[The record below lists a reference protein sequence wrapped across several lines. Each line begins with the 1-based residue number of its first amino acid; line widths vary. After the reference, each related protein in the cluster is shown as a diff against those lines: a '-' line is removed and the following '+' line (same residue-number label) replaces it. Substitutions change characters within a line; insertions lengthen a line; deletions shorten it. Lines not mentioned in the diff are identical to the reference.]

1 MARGFTL
8 IEILVALALVS
19 VLTLALCGVLETGF
33 KAERRARAALE
44 PVTTVQAALDILR
57 RDVES
62 MLPPAGILAGGFI
75 GENGTGGEGRPSD
88 FLEFCTASGGPDI
101 ERSTEAAIGELE
113 LEAFT
118 LEEEAQR
125 YGCDIVKVEY
135 GLLARTTGSA
145 FDLVRWVTRNSLTPT
160 EATPEPQIVCRDVV
174 SFDAAYLDGSE
185 WIDDW
190 DSSQREGQIPPAI
203 MIRLVKRVI
212 EPRSAGEDI
221 DIDLVDDARL
231 SAFKGEM
238 VLTVPTASAAS
249 AEEGNQF
256 VR

>member
-19 VLTLALCGVLETGF
+19 VLTLALCGTLETGF

-44 PVTTVQAALDILR
+44 PVTTVQAAMDVVR
-57 RDVES
+57 RDIES
-62 MLPPAGILAGGFI
+62 MVPPGGILAGDFI
-75 GENGTGGEGRPSD
+75 GENGIGGEGRPSD
-88 FLEFCTASGGPDI
+88 FMEFCTASGGPDI
-101 ERSTEAAIGELE
+101 ARSSEAAIGEFE

-118 LEEEAQR
+118 LEEEAQS
-125 YGCDIVKVEY
+125 YGCDMLKVEF
-135 GLLARTTGSA
+135 GLLARATGSA

-160 EATPEPQIVCRDVV
+160 ETTPEPQIVCRDVV
-174 SFDAAYLDGSE
+174 SFNVAYLDGSE

-190 DSSQREGQIPPAI
+190 DSSQREGQIPPALRI
-203 MIRLVKRVI
+203 EIVKRVL
-212 EPRSAGEDI
+212 EPRSGDEDI
-221 DIDLVDDARL
+221 DVVDETRL

-238 VLTVPTASAAS
+238 VFTVPCASAAS
-249 AEEGNQF
+249 AGEGNQF